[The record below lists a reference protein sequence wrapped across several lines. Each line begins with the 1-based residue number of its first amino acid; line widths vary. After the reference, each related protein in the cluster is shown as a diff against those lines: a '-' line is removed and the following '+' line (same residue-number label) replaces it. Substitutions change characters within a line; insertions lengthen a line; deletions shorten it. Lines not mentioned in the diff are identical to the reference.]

1 MRTYRESSDRVNNA
15 KKRLLHSEK
24 LTSPLM
30 KLSQGM
36 EGLASMG
43 GRRWYLTHN
52 LPVDGCQAL
61 LSIHT
66 DALLISIT
74 FVYDRKQDWWYIV
87 MAED

>member
-1 MRTYRESSDRVNNA
+1 MRTYRESSDRVNKA
-15 KKRLLHSEK
+15 KKEYRTVRK
-24 LTSPLM
+24 LTSPFM

-36 EGLASMG
+36 RGLASMG
-43 GRRWYLTHN
+43 SRRWYLTHN

-66 DALLISIT
+66 DALLFSMT